1 MQYSRA
7 TSEPRTPKKVI
18 TTTNTL
24 DRHHVMSNNGQ
35 RSQSA
40 ERVPIKYRRVSLDPT
55 AYQNQTM
62 TYAGAGADQRGQRMR
77 SVSMAHHEAGDI
89 HVLNSPQQ
97 MYR

>member
-62 TYAGAGADQRGQRMR
+62 TYAGAERGQRMR
-77 SVSMAHHEAGDI
+77 SVSMATHEAGDI
-89 HVLNSPQQ
+89 HVLNNPQQ